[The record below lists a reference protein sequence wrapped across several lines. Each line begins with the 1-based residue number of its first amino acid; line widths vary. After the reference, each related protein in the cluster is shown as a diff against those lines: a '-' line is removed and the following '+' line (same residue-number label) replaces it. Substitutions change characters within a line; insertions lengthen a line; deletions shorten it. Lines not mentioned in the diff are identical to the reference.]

1 MKRKGFTLIELIV
14 VIAIL
19 AILAALLIPA
29 MIGYIAKGKIQN
41 ANSAAKEVFTGMN
54 LAYVEMIQQD
64 FDVRFMNGTTST
76 TNTLVMQEVNRNV
89 PVLPNTTNQADLLAI
104 FYAKVYNYF
113 TDIEKVQEIS
123 YSVTAGSCTATG
135 VILRNYPGSHPIAIG
150 SDDYY
155 EQRNNNVTWT
165 SDLALSYANGTQ
177 GT

>member
-41 ANSAAKEVFTGMN
+41 ANAAAKEVFTGMN

-76 TNTLVMQEVNRNV
+76 TNTAVMQEVNRHV
-89 PVLPNTTNQADLLAI
+89 PSLPTTNQQDLTAI

-113 TDIEKVQEIS
+113 TDIERVDQIS

-165 SDLALSYANGTQ
+165 SDLALSYANGTV

>member
-41 ANSAAKEVFTGMN
+41 ANSAAKEIFTGMN
-54 LAYVEMIQQD
+54 LASVEMIQQD
-64 FDVRFMNGTTST
+64 FDVRFLDGTSST
-76 TNTLVMQEVNRNV
+76 TNTLLMQEVNRHV
-89 PVLPNTTNQADLLAI
+89 PVLPTTVQQDLTAI
-104 FYAKVYNYF
+104 FYTKVYNYF

-123 YSVTAGSCTATG
+123 YSVTDGACTATG

-165 SDLALSYANGTQ
+165 SDLALSYANGTV

>member
-54 LAYVEMIQQD
+54 LACVEMIQQD
-64 FDVRFMNGTTST
+64 FNVSFMNGTTST

-104 FYAKVYNYF
+104 FYTKVYNYF
-113 TDIEKVQEIS
+113 TDIEKIQEIS
-123 YSVTAGSCTATG
+123 YSVTDGACTATG

-165 SDLALSYANGTQ
+165 SDLALSYANGTV